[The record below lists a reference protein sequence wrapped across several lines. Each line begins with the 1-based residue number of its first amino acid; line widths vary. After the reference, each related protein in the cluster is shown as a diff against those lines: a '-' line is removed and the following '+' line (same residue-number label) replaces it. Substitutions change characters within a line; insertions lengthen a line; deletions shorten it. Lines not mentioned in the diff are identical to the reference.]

1 MVLVELVV
9 REVSGARGTAD
20 GCWVVALVV
29 TSVGVLV
36 VVAVPVEAAELST
49 LMTFFVVIAA

>member
-1 MVLVELVV
+1 VVLAELVV
-9 REVSGARGTAD
+9 RDVSGAKGTAD

-36 VVAVPVEAAELST
+36 VVAVPVEAAEVAMLT
-49 LMTFFVVIAA
+49 TFFVVIAA